1 MIKHHPSEQLLSQYS
16 IGELPATLSIAVS
29 AHLEFCSCCQA
40 KVEALEAANATQE
53 FEDVDSPFDNDDFED
68 IFSLITNNDD
78 VDTIKAYEPQFVS
91 YQSKQATLPRAIAA
105 TDRSNFIQLG
115 KLSRSRLQLDDG
127 ELRASLLQ
135 IEAGGEIPHH
145 THTGFELTLLLD
157 GEFSDEEGSYVPGD
171 FIWLDARHHHQPAT
185 TRGCLCFTVVNS
197 ALHFNKGLSKLL
209 NPIGNL
215 IY

>member
-1 MIKHHPSEQLLSQYS
+1 MIKYHPTEELLTQFSQ
-16 IGELPATLSIAVS
+16 GALPATLSIAVS
-29 AHLEFCSCCQA
+29 AHIELCDCCRS
-40 KVEALEAANATQE
+40 KVESLESANADTL
-53 FEDVDSPFDNDDFED
+53 FTTLEDDIEQDDFSSLFAQITSSDD
-68 IFSLITNNDD
+68 IDIP
-78 VDTIKAYEPQFVS
+78 KAYVPKTLE
-91 YQSKQATLPRAIAA
+91 YQNRTVALPRAIANMK
-105 TDRSNFIQLG
+105 RGNFVQLG

-135 IEAGGEIPHH
+135 IGAGGEIPHH

-157 GEFSDEEGSYVPGD
+157 GEFSDERGSYVPGD
-171 FIWLDARHHHQPAT
+171 FIWLDGRHHHSPAT
-185 TRGCLCFTVVNS
+185 QSGCLCFTVVNS

>member
-16 IGELPATLSIAVS
+16 KGELPATLCMAVS
-29 AHLEFCSCCQA
+29 AHLDFCSCCKDKVAALELNQASSAFGENEGTSDLDDFSDMFAQITQNEDIYQA
-40 KVEALEAANATQE
+40 K
-53 FEDVDSPFDNDDFED
+53 PFHN
-68 IFSLITNNDD
+68 
-78 VDTIKAYEPQFVS
+78 EPLS
-91 YQSKQATLPRAIAA
+91 YQNKRVVLPRAIASSS
-105 TDRSNFIQLG
+105 RSKFVQLG
-115 KLSRSRLQLDDG
+115 KLARARLNIDDG

-135 IEAGGEIPHH
+135 IDASGEIPHH

-157 GEFSDEEGSYVPGD
+157 GEFSDENGSYVPGD
-171 FIWLDARHHHQPAT
+171 FIWLDGKHHHQPVT
-185 TRGCLCFTVVNS
+185 MEGCLCFTVVNS